1 MIMQLLIAAAGLFL
15 ALGVLWA
22 VQCRTKNAT
31 AVDAAW
37 ALGIA
42 TAALYYAA
50 SGPGDARGWL
60 AGLLAGAWG
69 LRLGLHLLIDR
80 VLTHQGEDSR
90 YAAMRAHYGAGA
102 NAHFAWFFAAQ
113 AVAALVFSL
122 PALALVHDPRPLG
135 LLDGFAVIWWAV
147 TLAMVSVA
155 DRQLA
160 RFRADP
166 ATKGTTCQVGLW
178 RYSRHPN
185 YFFEWLHW
193 FSYVLLG
200 LGGPWQWWLLLA
212 PAVLLMLLLFVTG
225 IPYAEARSLASRA
238 DYAEYRRRT
247 SAFIPWK
254 PRGGGRGERGEG
266 VGILPSAAASSSVRD
281 RAPPPL

>member
-1 MIMQLLIAAAGLFL
+1 MIMQLLIAATGLFL
-15 ALGVLWA
+15 ALGILWV

-42 TAALYYAA
+42 SAAVYYAA
-50 SGPGDARGWL
+50 SGPGGDRGWL
-60 AGLLAGAWG
+60 AGILAGVWG
-69 LRLGLHLLIDR
+69 LRLGLHLLTDR

-122 PALALVHDPRPLG
+122 PTLALVHDPRPLG
-135 LLDGFAVIWWAV
+135 LLDGVAVIWWAG
-147 TLAMVSVA
+147 TLAMVTVA
-155 DRQLA
+155 DQQLA

-185 YFFEWLHW
+185 YFFEWLIW
-193 FSYVLLG
+193 CAYAMLALAAPFGAIALA
-200 LGGPWQWWLLLA
+200 A
-212 PAVLLMLLLFVTG
+212 PALMLLLVLKVTG
-225 IPYAEARSLASRA
+225 IPPTERQALKSRGD
-238 DYAEYRRRT
+238 DYRDYQRTT
-247 SAFIPWK
+247 SAFFPWFPK
-254 PRGGGRGERGEG
+254 K
-266 VGILPSAAASSSVRD
+266 AAR
-281 RAPPPL
+281 